1 MSRFLLL
8 HKHWC
13 WQLNDDVSL
22 ALFQRLVDISK
33 SCKFIVQESDSRL
46 LMEDV
51 NTDSTFTIF
60 LKLIFASTEQMR
72 PTLCKDEYLGPTKK
86 LLSLVTP
93 VGSVQLSALRSL
105 FDEQL
110 SMLYSRFSSL
120 ALAIRILPSAENVL
134 YRVSL
139 ARRYVDFGRS
149 VAATCSVCIRAA
161 SFLALQALD
170 MSQGVQW
177 PEDLVDMAAIRH
189 TPPPEPQLQ
198 GAAPISF
205 QPDEPG
211 TASFHKPFRR
221 FTGRSH
227 DAGTD
232 PSLRFTCLIHL
243 HLFVQTPPHPPV
255 LANVAPAY

>member
-1 MSRFLLL
+1 
-8 HKHWC
+8 
-13 WQLNDDVSL
+13 
-22 ALFQRLVDISK
+22 
-33 SCKFIVQESDSRL
+33 
-46 LMEDV
+46 
-51 NTDSTFTIF
+51 
-60 LKLIFASTEQMR
+60 MR
-72 PTLCKDEYLGPTKK
+72 PTLCEDEYLGRTKK

-93 VGSVQLSALRSL
+93 VGPVQLSALRSL

-120 ALAIRILPSAENVL
+120 ALAIRIPSAENVL

-161 SFLALQALD
+161 SFLALQVLD

-198 GAAPISF
+198 DAAPISF

-221 FTGRSH
+221 FTGHSH
-227 DAGTD
+227 DGGTV
-232 PSLRFTCLIHL
+232 PSLQFTCLIHP
-243 HLFVQTPPHPPV
+243 HLFVPPPAHPPV
-255 LANVAPAY
+255 FANIAPA

>member
-1 MSRFLLL
+1 M
-8 HKHWC
+8 
-13 WQLNDDVSL
+13 
-22 ALFQRLVDISK
+22 A
-33 SCKFIVQESDSRL
+33 
-46 LMEDV
+46 DV

-60 LKLIFASTEQMR
+60 LKLISASAEQMR
-72 PTLCKDEYLGPTKK
+72 PTLCEDEYLGRTKK

-120 ALAIRILPSAENVL
+120 ALAIRIPSAENVL

-161 SFLALQALD
+161 NVLALQALD
-170 MSQGVQW
+170 MSQDVQW
-177 PEDLVDMAAIRH
+177 PEDLVEMTAIRH

-211 TASFHKPFRR
+211 TARFHKPFRR

-227 DAGTD
+227 DGGT
-232 PSLRFTCLIHL
+232 L
-243 HLFVQTPPHPPV
+243 PPV
-255 LANVAPAY
+255 LANVAPAYRPNST